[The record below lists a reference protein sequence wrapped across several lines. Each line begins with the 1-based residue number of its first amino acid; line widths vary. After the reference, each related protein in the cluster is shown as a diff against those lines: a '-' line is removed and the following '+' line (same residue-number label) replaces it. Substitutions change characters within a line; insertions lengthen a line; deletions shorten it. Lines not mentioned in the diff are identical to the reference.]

1 MAQSPD
7 FLVRGLGGSE
17 TRNQAQKPAHKDIR
31 PKWQNQPLGLMP
43 LMLRFLTASDCALQK
58 KRKIQS
64 FPLSGKDWIKHFDYF
79 IVIKL

>member
-7 FLVRGLGGSE
+7 FLVKGLGGSE

-58 KRKIQS
+58 SAKS
-64 FPLSGKDWIKHFDYF
+64 SLSPYQGKTG
-79 IVIKL
+79 

>member
-1 MAQSPD
+1 
-7 FLVRGLGGSE
+7 
-17 TRNQAQKPAHKDIR
+17 
-31 PKWQNQPLGLMP
+31 
-43 LMLRFLTASDCALQK
+43 MLRFLTASDCALQK